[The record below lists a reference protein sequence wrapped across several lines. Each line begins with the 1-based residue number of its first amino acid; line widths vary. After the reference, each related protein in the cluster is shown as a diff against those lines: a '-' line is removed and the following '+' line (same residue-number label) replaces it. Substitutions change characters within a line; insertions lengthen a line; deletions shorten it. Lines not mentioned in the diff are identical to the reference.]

1 VCDALGCNLEA
12 YGLTALT
19 EVHAQTWVTY
29 HLSEEDVTAFV
40 KNGKNLEL
48 VIQKVT
54 QKTIVIICVK

>member
-19 EVHAQTWVTY
+19 EVHAETWVTY
-29 HLSEEDVTAFV
+29 HLSEEDV

-48 VIQKVT
+48 AIQKVT
-54 QKTIVIICVK
+54 QKAIVTICVK